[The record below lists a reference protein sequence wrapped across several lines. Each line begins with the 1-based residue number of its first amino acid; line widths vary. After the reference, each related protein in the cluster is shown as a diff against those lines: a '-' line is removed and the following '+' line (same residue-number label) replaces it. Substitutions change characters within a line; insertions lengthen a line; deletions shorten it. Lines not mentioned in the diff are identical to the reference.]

1 MLLTA
6 ASVCWGQTSSA
17 PISTCRDTVAT
28 WPAFT
33 FYLPSPTHLSTA
45 LLAMSATLQRKVQK
59 VLSSKARFDTPDM
72 IQATQ
77 ASNLTHSRTTP
88 TLTSQSLPSPTQPS
102 IPSHPHCTHLPI
114 HPLPLSPLRS
124 QGLSALYSPGDNTL
138 DNRRKL
144 RSLLDRRSVHIH
156 HQLVQSFTTINT
168 TITTLHNQLTT
179 LLQQCEQTLH
189 TLHTTKQNNTTLLT
203 QTQTLQAE
211 QALIDNR
218 SVITMTF
225 LEKFQLSD
233 SDIAALE
240 GTIGGADGG
249 GGSGGDSDSGGLD
262 DGFFMAL
269 GRIGRIREDCKQLL
283 QSYHQRIGLDI
294 LDSLAKR
301 LESGYE
307 RLYRYVQSQASQLT
321 SLPAESSAPV
331 VSALALLRSMPVY
344 YEHCLSEIAQGHRLA
359 VIQRFMAAM
368 SRGEGRAR
376 PIDVHAHDAVRYV
389 SELLRW
395 VEEAVRS
402 EKDFIDQLMAMIDQQ
417 QAMLTSSTPAP
428 SAASP
433 TTPASSSSP
442 SALLASVFEGLARLL
457 RTRIEQAL
465 LTQPTPDTS
474 FRLYTLLSSA
484 SLPLLS
490 LLPSDAVL
498 SSTIRSLI
506 DTARINFFDTVKKQ
520 SDKLTPNRF
529 TPPSD
534 LSPPPV
540 LVEALTQLNSILSA
554 ASAVA
559 TTGGAVEM
567 APVLA
572 ALLDPLLGALSQ
584 SASKLP
590 ADEQAVYAINCLH
603 AVLSVLRRYESA
615 RGRSEMSALELDA
628 EVEKLVGVQYDA
640 VMDKCGMKAI
650 VERIRAIKQQRHSAA
665 APFVPLS
672 TLEGLS
678 ETAVRQA
685 VGQFY
690 GMLFSVGSFVV
701 PQADRLLQS
710 TLRRSCRESVALS
723 ISAAYREVCDS
734 VADEREGYGG
744 SGSGS
749 GGVGGGVGGVRWLQH
764 TSDQVDLL
772 LEVHKGNSTSSGG
785 ILGTL
790 PRE

>member
-1 MLLTA
+1 MSLYSKPASRSAAHSRQSHTACTA
-6 ASVCWGQTSSA
+6 AL
-17 PISTCRDTVAT
+17 
-28 WPAFT
+28 F
-33 FYLPSPTHLSTA
+33 
-45 LLAMSATLQRKVQK
+45 
-59 VLSSKARFDTPDM
+59 
-72 IQATQ
+72 
-77 ASNLTHSRTTP
+77 
-88 TLTSQSLPSPTQPS
+88 
-102 IPSHPHCTHLPI
+102 
-114 HPLPLSPLRS
+114 SPLCLHY

-156 HQLVQSFTTINT
+156 HQLVQSFHAVNTTINT
-168 TITTLHNQLTT
+168 LHTQLTT
-179 LLQQCEQTLH
+179 LVTQCEH
-189 TLHTTKQNNTTLLT
+189 TLHSLQLTKHNNTALLT
-203 QTQTLQAE
+203 QTQSLQHE
-211 QALIDNR
+211 QQLIDHR
-218 SVITMTF
+218 LELTTAF
-225 LEKFQLSD
+225 LAKFQLSD
-233 SDIAALE
+233 DDIAALE
-240 GTIGGADGG
+240 GTAIMDESDGG
-249 GGSGGDSDSGGLD
+249 SSEHGGLD
-262 DGFFMAL
+262 EGFFIAL

-321 SLPAESSAPV
+321 VLPADSTAPV

-344 YEHCLSEIAQGHRLA
+344 YEHCLSEVSQAHRLA
-359 VIQRFMAAM
+359 VIQRFMAAL

-395 VEEAVRS
+395 VEEAVRA
-402 EKDFIDQLMAMIDQQ
+402 EKEFIDQLMAMIDQQ
-417 QAMLTSSTPAP
+417 QALLTSATPAP
-428 SAASP
+428 AAASS
-433 TTPASSSSP
+433 TASSSSSSP
-442 SALLASVFEGLARLL
+442 AALLSSIFEGLARLL

-474 FRLYTLLSSA
+474 FRLYTLLSSS

-498 SSTIRSLI
+498 AATLRSLI
-506 DTARINFFDTVKKQ
+506 DTARINFFDSVRKQ
-520 SDKLTPNRF
+520 TDKLTHNRL

-554 ASAVA
+554 ASSVA
-559 TTGGAVEM
+559 TSGGAVEM

-572 ALLDPLLGALSQ
+572 ALLDPLLGVLSQ
-584 SASKLP
+584 SASQLP

-603 AVLSVLRRYESA
+603 AVLSVLRRYEAA

-640 VMDKCGMKAI
+640 VMDKCGLKAV
-650 VERIRAIKQQRHSAA
+650 VERIRTIKQQRNSNTT
-665 APFVPLS
+665 PFTPLS
-672 TLEGLS
+672 GMEGLS
-678 ETAVRQA
+678 EAAVRQA

-690 GMLFSVGSFVV
+690 SMLFSVGSFVV

-723 ISAAYREVCDS
+723 ISAAYRDVCDS
-734 VADEREGYGG
+734 VTDEREGYGG
-744 SGSGS
+744 SGGS
-749 GGVGGGVGGVRWLQH
+749 GGGGGGGVGGVRWLQH
-764 TSDQVDLL
+764 TPDQVDLL
-772 LEVHKGNSTSSGG
+772 LEVHKGGSSGG
-785 ILGTL
+785 GAGVHGTPLSRTGELTGLGGQRL
-790 PRE
+790 SSSGQLR

>member
-1 MLLTA
+1 M
-6 ASVCWGQTSSA
+6 
-17 PISTCRDTVAT
+17 
-28 WPAFT
+28 
-33 FYLPSPTHLSTA
+33 
-45 LLAMSATLQRKVQK
+45 
-59 VLSSKARFDTPDM
+59 
-72 IQATQ
+72 
-77 ASNLTHSRTTP
+77 
-88 TLTSQSLPSPTQPS
+88 
-102 IPSHPHCTHLPI
+102 
-114 HPLPLSPLRS
+114 
-124 QGLSALYSPGDNTL
+124 
-138 DNRRKL
+138 
-144 RSLLDRRSVHIH
+144 HIH
-156 HQLVQSFTTINT
+156 HQLVQSFHTVST
-168 TITTLHNQLTT
+168 TITA
-179 LLQQCEQTLH
+179 
-189 TLHTTKQNNTTLLT
+189 LHTTLSQLVTQCEHTLLSLQHTKTNNTVLLT
-203 QTQTLQAE
+203 QTQALQGE
-211 QALIDNR
+211 QASISHRLELT
-218 SVITMTF
+218 STF
-225 LEKFQLSD
+225 LSKFQLSD
-233 SDIAALE
+233 ADIAALE
-240 GTIGGADGG
+240 GLE
-249 GGSGGDSDSGGLD
+249 GSGGGELD

-283 QSYHQRIGLDI
+283 QSYHQRVGLDI

-321 SLPAESSAPV
+321 ALPADPAAPV

-344 YEHCLSEIAQGHRLA
+344 YEHSLSEVAQAHRLA
-359 VIQRFMAAM
+359 VIQRFMAAL

-417 QAMLTSSTPAP
+417 QALLTSATPAP
-428 SAASP
+428 AATAS
-433 TTPASSSSP
+433 TPSSSSTSP
-442 SALLASVFEGLARLL
+442 SALLASIFEGLARLL
-457 RTRIEQAL
+457 RTRVEQAL

-474 FRLYTLLSSA
+474 FRLYTLLASA

-498 SSTIRSLI
+498 SATVRSLV

-520 SDKLTPNRF
+520 SDKLTAHRL

-554 ASAVA
+554 ASAIA
-559 TTGGAVEM
+559 ATGGAVEM

-572 ALLDPLLGALSQ
+572 ALLDPLLGALSA
-584 SASKLP
+584 SAAQLP

-603 AVLSVLRRYESA
+603 AALSVLRRYEAA
-615 RGRSEMSALELDA
+615 RGRAEMSALELEA

-650 VERIRAIKQQRHSAA
+650 VERIRAVKQQRTAA
-665 APFVPLS
+665 APFAPLS
-672 TLEGLS
+672 TVEGLS
-678 ETAVRQA
+678 EAAVRQA

-690 GMLFSVGSFVV
+690 SLLFSVGSFVV

-723 ISAAYREVCDS
+723 ISAAYREVRDC
-734 VADEREGYGG
+734 VTDEREGYGG
-744 SGSGS
+744 SG
-749 GGVGGGVGGVRWLQH
+749 GGGGGAAGGGVGGVRWLQH
-764 TSDQVDLL
+764 TADQVDLL
-772 LEVHKGNSTSSGG
+772 LEVNRGGSSGG
-785 ILGTL
+785 GSGGSTPMLSRSMELAAGLGGQRL
-790 PRE
+790 SSSAHLR